1 MNIKHNPSRRTALIW
16 GGILIVG
23 IFVMFLPPI
32 IELDGF
38 NGGFALSILGGFIAM
53 VAIIAMVIYL
63 KLAAILDRITQK
75 ENILAYWKYTPEQ
88 WKVYTEREH
97 EEDATGRRN
106 LFLLIAVI
114 SVIVGVIFGIFV
126 WVDEGGNP
134 LITVGMV
141 LGIIAI
147 TGITA
152 WLSGVA
158 NYQNNKRNLGEVYIA
173 LDGVYLNR
181 QVHVWKGIGN
191 KLEEIAFEENGR
203 EEPRIRI
210 EYSSPGRG
218 SRNFYTA
225 RVPVPPGQEDLA
237 QRIVADITAAHLLKG

>member
-16 GGILIVG
+16 GAILIVG

-38 NGGFALSILGGFIAM
+38 DGGFALSILGGFIAM

-63 KLAAILDRITQK
+63 KLANILDRITKK
-75 ENILAYWKYTPEQ
+75 ENVMAHWEYTPEE
-88 WKVYTEREH
+88 WKFYTEREH

-106 LFLLIAVI
+106 LFFMIAVI
-114 SVIVGVIFGIFV
+114 AVIVGLIFGIFV
-126 WVDEGGNP
+126 WIEERGNP
-134 LITVGMV
+134 LITVGIV

-147 TGITA
+147 TGLTA
-152 WLSGVA
+152 WLSGLA

-173 LDGVYLNR
+173 LDGAYLNR

-191 KLEEIAFEENGR
+191 QLEEIAFEEDERNQ
-203 EEPRIRI
+203 PRIRI

-237 QRIVADITAAHLLKG
+237 QRIVADITAAHLLKE